1 MDFDLH
7 AEYIPPVNFCIPV
20 IHNVNMVSYWQKT
33 KSMEISMVMFS
44 Y

>member
-7 AEYIPPVNFCIPV
+7 AEYIPPVNFCMIY
-20 IHNVNMVSYWQKT
+20 NVNMVSYWQKT

>member
-1 MDFDLH
+1 MDFYLH
-7 AEYIPPVNFCIPV
+7 AEYIPLV